1 MVSFVRHLGTLTT
14 PGRIYY
20 VTALSHQLDRMSRSR
35 KSMLF
40 GLALIP
46 LMAGGFVIQQRESQ
60 QGARLLDQVLNIV
73 SSRFVDTVDQAT
85 LYEKAARG
93 LVHELNDPYSV
104 LLSPKELSAFNAQT
118 NGRYAGIGM
127 EIAETQGFITVQR
140 VFPHTPAEQAG
151 VQEGDRINL
160 IDTTNIRGWT
170 VSQTSDALKGNP
182 GSRVLVKF
190 SRPGVPELIPISF
203 TRAVIN
209 IPAVPYAI
217 MLDGKVG
224 YIPLLQF
231 NESARDEIENS
242 ISRLS
247 REGARGI
254 VIDLRGNPGGILDQS
269 LSVSNL
275 FLKKGQQISSIRAR
289 NGENQTFV
297 ASDDPIAPTIP
308 LVLLT
313 DGRSASASEIVAGA
327 LQDHDRALII
337 GTTSF
342 GKGLVQSVFPL
353 DGGYALKMTT
363 AKWYTPNGRSIQKE
377 RRLLPSGDF
386 VEVMP
391 DSLETDSVRRSRP
404 AFRSDAGRV
413 VYGGGAITPD
423 IIVRPDTLTTAEQK
437 VFNAFA
443 PKTTDVRVA
452 LMDYSLELKKT
463 VRPDFMVP
471 PTWREE
477 FYRRLQAKGVTLDH
491 AQYEQAAPE
500 IDRLLGNTVA
510 RLAFG
515 DSTAKRRSVGDDN
528 QLTHALQVLKQ
539 SASQK
544 DLFTIAQREQPNAS
558 TTARR

>member
-1 MVSFVRHLGTLTT
+1 
-14 PGRIYY
+14 
-20 VTALSHQLDRMSRSR
+20 MSRTR
-35 KSMLF
+35 KSLLF
-40 GLALIP
+40 CLVLIP
-46 LMAGGFVIQQRESQ
+46 VLAGGFVFQERETQ
-60 QGARLLDQVLNIV
+60 QGARLLDQVLSIV
-73 SSRFVDTVDQAT
+73 STRFVDTVDQAT

-104 LLSPKELSAFNAQT
+104 LLSPKELSTFNAQT

-151 VQEGDRINL
+151 VQEGDRINF

-190 SRPGVPELIPISF
+190 SRPGVPELIPITF
-203 TRAVIN
+203 TRAVVN

-217 MLDGKVG
+217 MLDNNIG

-231 NESARDEIENS
+231 NESARDEIEGS
-242 ISRLS
+242 VTKLS
-247 REGARGI
+247 RQGAKGI
-254 VIDLRGNPGGILDQS
+254 IIDLRGNPGGILDQS

-275 FLKKGQQISSIRAR
+275 FLRKGQQISSIRAR

-297 ASDDPIAPTIP
+297 ASDDPVAPSIP
-308 LVLLT
+308 LILLT

-327 LQDHDRALII
+327 LQDHDRALIV

-353 DGGYALKMTT
+353 EGGYALKMTT
-363 AKWYTPNGRSIQKE
+363 AKWYTPSGRSIQKE
-377 RRLLPSGDF
+377 RKLLPSGEF

-404 AFRSDAGRV
+404 AFKSDAGRV

-423 IIVRPDTLTTAEQK
+423 IIVRPDTLTTPEQK
-437 VFNAFA
+437 LFNAFA
-443 PKTTDVRVA
+443 PKTADVRA
-452 LMDYSLELKKT
+452 TLMDYSLELKKT
-463 VRPDFMVP
+463 VKPDFVVP
-471 PTWREE
+471 TTWREE
-477 FYRRLQAKGVTLDH
+477 FYRRLQAKGVTVDRNL
-491 AQYEQAAPE
+491 YEQAAPE
-500 IDRLLGNTVA
+500 VDRLLGNTVA

-515 DSTAKRRSVGDDN
+515 DSTAKRRSVSEDN
-528 QLTHALQVLKQ
+528 QLVHAIDVLKQ
-539 SASQK
+539 GNSQK
-544 DLFTIAQREQPNAS
+544 DLFAIAAKEQQTTASAS
-558 TTARR
+558 THR

>member
-1 MVSFVRHLGTLTT
+1 
-14 PGRIYY
+14 
-20 VTALSHQLDRMSRSR
+20 MSRFR
-35 KSMLF
+35 KTMLF
-40 GLALIP
+40 GLVLIP
-46 LMAGGFVIQQRESQ
+46 VMAGGFVFQQHETQ

-73 SSRFVDTVDQAT
+73 SSRFVDTVDAAT

-104 LLSPKELSAFNAQT
+104 LLSPKELSSFNAQT

-127 EIAETQGFITVQR
+127 EIAETQGFISVQR

-151 VQEGDRINL
+151 VQEGDRINFV
-160 IDTTNIRGWT
+160 DTTNTRGWT
-170 VSQTSDALKGNP
+170 VSQTSEALKGTP
-182 GSRVLVKF
+182 GSKVLVKF
-190 SRPGVPELIPISF
+190 SRPGVPELIPITF
-203 TRAVIN
+203 TRALIN
-209 IPAVPYAI
+209 IPAVPYAM
-217 MLDGKVG
+217 MLDGKIG

-231 NESARDEIENS
+231 NESAKDEIES
-242 ISRLS
+242 SVTRLTRS
-247 REGARGI
+247 GAKGI
-254 VIDLRGNPGGILDQS
+254 IIDLRGNPGGILDQS

-297 ASDDPIAPTIP
+297 ASDDPVAPTIP

-327 LQDHDRALII
+327 LQDHDRALIV

-363 AKWYTPNGRSIQKE
+363 AKWYTPSGRSIQKE
-377 RRLLPSGDF
+377 RKLLPSGDF

-391 DSLETDSVRRSRP
+391 DSMETDSMRRSRP
-404 AFRSDAGRV
+404 TFRSDAGRV

-423 IIVRPDTLTTAEQK
+423 IIVRPDTLSSIEQK

-443 PKTTDVRVA
+443 PKTADVRA
-452 LMDYSLELKKT
+452 TLIDYSLELKKT
-463 VRPDFMVP
+463 VKPNFTVAP
-471 PTWREE
+471 AWREE
-477 FYRRLQAKGVTLDH
+477 FYNRLKAKGVTVDH
-491 AQYEQAAPE
+491 AQYEAAGPE

-515 DSTAKRRSVGDDN
+515 DSTAKRRGIPEDT
-528 QLTHALQVLKQ
+528 QLMHAIDVLRQ
-539 SASQK
+539 SQSQK
-544 DLFTIAQREQPNAS
+544 DLFAIAQREQATAS
-558 TTARR
+558 ARQ

>member
-1 MVSFVRHLGTLTT
+1 
-14 PGRIYY
+14 
-20 VTALSHQLDRMSRSR
+20 MSRNR
-35 KSMLF
+35 KSLLF
-40 GLALIP
+40 CLVLIP
-46 LMAGGFVIQQRESQ
+46 VLAGGFVFQERESQ

-73 SSRFVDTVDQAT
+73 STRFVDTVDQAT

-93 LVHELNDPYSV
+93 LVRELNDPYSI
-104 LLSPKELSAFNAQT
+104 LLSPKELSTFNAQT

-151 VQEGDRINL
+151 VQEGDRINF

-182 GSRVLVKF
+182 GSKVLVKF
-190 SRPGVPELIPISF
+190 SRPGVPELIPITF

-217 MLDGKVG
+217 MLDGNVG

-231 NESARDEIENS
+231 NESARDEIES
-242 ISRLS
+242 SVTKLS
-247 REGARGI
+247 RQGAKGI
-254 VIDLRGNPGGILDQS
+254 IIDLRGNPGGILDQS

-275 FLKKGQQISSIRAR
+275 FLHKGQQISSIRAR

-297 ASDDPIAPTIP
+297 ASDDPVAPTIP

-353 DGGYALKMTT
+353 EGGYALKMTT
-363 AKWYTPNGRSIQKE
+363 AKWYTPSGRSIQKE
-377 RRLLPSGDF
+377 RKLLPSGEF
-386 VEVMP
+386 VEVLP

-404 AFRSDAGRV
+404 AFKSDAGRV

-423 IIVRPDTLTTAEQK
+423 IIVRPDTLTTQEQK
-437 VFNAFA
+437 LFNAFA
-443 PKTTDVRVA
+443 PKTADVRA
-452 LMDYSLELKKT
+452 TLMDYSLELKKT
-463 VRPDFMVP
+463 VKPNFVAP
-471 PTWREE
+471 PAWREE
-477 FYRRLQAKGVTLDH
+477 FYRRLQAKGVAVDRTL
-491 AQYEQAAPE
+491 YEQAGSE
-500 IDRLLGNTVA
+500 IDRLLSSTVA

-515 DSTAKRRSVGDDN
+515 DSTAKRRSVSEDN
-528 QLTHALQVLKQ
+528 QLLHAIDVIKQ
-539 SASQK
+539 SNSQK
-544 DLFTIAQREQPNAS
+544 DLFAIAQRENQ
-558 TTARR
+558 TTASASARR

>member
-1 MVSFVRHLGTLTT
+1 
-14 PGRIYY
+14 
-20 VTALSHQLDRMSRSR
+20 
-35 KSMLF
+35 MLF

-46 LMAGGFVIQQRESQ
+46 LLAGGFVFQQRESQ

-93 LVHELNDPYSV
+93 LVRELNDPYSV
-104 LLSPKELSAFNAQT
+104 LLSPKELSTFNAQT

-151 VQEGDRINL
+151 VQEGDRINF

-170 VSQTSDALKGNP
+170 VSQTSEALKGNP
-182 GSRVLVKF
+182 GSKVRVRF
-190 SRPGVPELIPISF
+190 SRPGVPELIPITF

-231 NESARDEIENS
+231 NESARDELESS
-242 ISRLS
+242 ITRLS

-377 RRLLPSGDF
+377 RKLLPSGDF

-404 AFRSDAGRV
+404 VFRSDAGRI

-423 IIVRPDTLTTAEQK
+423 IIVRPDTLSTAEQK

-443 PKTTDVRVA
+443 PKTADVRVT
-452 LMDYSLELKKT
+452 LMEYSLELKKT
-463 VRPDFMVP
+463 VRPNFTVP
-471 PTWREE
+471 ATWREE
-477 FYRRLQAKGVTLDH
+477 FYRRLQSKGITLDH
-491 AQYEQAAPE
+491 AQYEQAASE

-515 DSTAKRRSVGDDN
+515 DSTAKRRSVNEDN

-544 DLFTIAQREQPNAS
+544 DLFLIAQREQPKAS
-558 TTARR
+558 ATARR

>member
-1 MVSFVRHLGTLTT
+1 MVPFVRHLGTLTGT
-14 PGRIYY
+14 GRIYY

-35 KSMLF
+35 KSLLV

-46 LMAGGFVIQQRESQ
+46 LMAGGFVFQQSESQ

-93 LVHELNDPYSV
+93 LIHELNDPYSV
-104 LLSPKELSAFNAQT
+104 LLSPKELSTFNAQT

-151 VQEGDRINL
+151 VQEGDRINF

-182 GSRVLVKF
+182 GSKVRVRF
-190 SRPGVPELIPISF
+190 SRPGVPELIPITF

-217 MLDGKVG
+217 MLDSKIG

-231 NESARDEIENS
+231 NESARDELESS
-242 ISRLS
+242 ITRLS

-254 VIDLRGNPGGILDQS
+254 VVDLRGNPGGILDQS

-289 NGENQTFV
+289 NGENQNFV
-297 ASDDPIAPTIP
+297 ASDDPVAPTIP

-353 DGGYALKMTT
+353 EGGYALKMTT
-363 AKWYTPNGRSIQKE
+363 AKWYTPSGRSIQKE
-377 RRLLPSGDF
+377 RKLLPSGDF

-404 AFRSDAGRV
+404 KFRSDAGRI

-443 PKTTDVRVA
+443 PKTADVRVT

-463 VRPDFMVP
+463 VRPDFTVP
-471 PTWREE
+471 PTWRQE
-477 FYRRLQAKGVTLDH
+477 FLRRLQAKGVTVDPG
-491 AQYEQAAPE
+491 QYEQASAE

-515 DSTAKRRSVGDDN
+515 DSTAKRRSVPDDT
-528 QLTHALQVLKQ
+528 QLVHALQVLRQ

-544 DLFTIAQREQPNAS
+544 DLFIIAQREQANSSA
-558 TTARR
+558 TAQR

>member
-1 MVSFVRHLGTLTT
+1 
-14 PGRIYY
+14 
-20 VTALSHQLDRMSRSR
+20 MSRSR
-35 KSMLF
+35 NRILF
-40 GLALIP
+40 AAILLP
-46 LMAGGFVIQQRESQ
+46 LLAGGFVVQQRSTRDS
-60 QGARLLDQVLNIV
+60 ARLLDEVLGIV
-73 SSRFVDTVDQAT
+73 ANRFVDSLDEAA

-104 LLSPKELSAFNAQT
+104 LLSPKELSTFNAQT

-151 VQEGDRINL
+151 VQEGDRVNF
-160 IDTTNIRGWT
+160 IDTTNTRGWT
-170 VSQTSDALKGNP
+170 VSQTSDALKGSP
-182 GSRVLVKF
+182 GSKVLVKF
-190 SRPGVPELIPISF
+190 SRPGVPELIPIGF
-203 TRAVIN
+203 TRAIIS

-217 MLDGKVG
+217 MLDGKAG

-231 NESARDEIENS
+231 NESARDEIES
-242 ISRLS
+242 SVTKLS
-247 REGARGI
+247 RQGAKGI

-275 FLKKGQQISSIRAR
+275 FLRKGQQISSIRAR

-297 ASDDPIAPTIP
+297 ASDDPVAPTIP
-308 LVLLT
+308 LILLT

-327 LQDHDRALII
+327 LQDHDRALIV

-353 DGGYALKMTT
+353 EGGYALKMTT
-363 AKWYTPNGRSIQKE
+363 AKWYTPSGRSIQKE
-377 RRLLPSGDF
+377 RKLLPSGEF

-404 AFRSDAGRV
+404 AFKSDGGRI

-423 IIVRPDTLTTAEQK
+423 IIVRPDTLTTPEQK
-437 VFNAFA
+437 LFNAFA
-443 PKTTDVRVA
+443 PKTADVRA
-452 LMDYSLELKKT
+452 TLMDYSLELKRT
-463 VRPDFMVP
+463 VKPDFVVP

-477 FYRRLQAKGVTLDH
+477 FYRRLQAKGVAVDRSL
-491 AQYEQAAPE
+491 YEQAGSE
-500 IDRLLGNTVA
+500 IDRRLGNTVA

-515 DSTAKRRSVGDDN
+515 DSTAKRRSVVDDN
-528 QLTHALQVLKQ
+528 QLGHALDVIKQ
-539 SASQK
+539 SNSQK
-544 DLFTIAQREQPNAS
+544 DLFNVAQREQAS
-558 TTARR
+558 SASVSARQ

>member
-1 MVSFVRHLGTLTT
+1 
-14 PGRIYY
+14 
-20 VTALSHQLDRMSRSR
+20 MSRSR
-35 KSMLF
+35 KSLLF

-46 LMAGGFVIQQRESQ
+46 LMVGGFVFQQRESQ

-73 SSRFVDTVDQAT
+73 STRFVDTVDAAT

-93 LVHELNDPYSV
+93 LVHELNDPYSI
-104 LLSPKELSAFNAQT
+104 LLSPKELSTFNAQT

-151 VQEGDRINL
+151 VQEGDRINF

-190 SRPGVPELIPISF
+190 SRPGVPELIPIAF

-217 MLDGKVG
+217 MLDGKIG
-224 YIPLLQF
+224 YLPLLQF
-231 NESARDEIENS
+231 NESARDELETS
-242 ISRLS
+242 ITRLS
-247 REGARGI
+247 RQGAKGV

-297 ASDDPIAPTIP
+297 ATDDPVAPTIP

-313 DGRSASASEIVAGA
+313 DGRSASPSETVAVA
-327 LQDHDRALII
+327 LQDHDRALIV

-353 DGGYALKMTT
+353 EGGYALKMTT

-377 RRLLPSGDF
+377 RKLLPNGDF
-386 VEVMP
+386 VEVTP
-391 DSLETDSVRRSRP
+391 DSLETDSARRSRP
-404 AFRSDAGRV
+404 AFKSDAGRT
-413 VYGGGAITPD
+413 VYGGGPITPD
-423 IIVRPDTLTTAEQK
+423 IIVMPGTLTPPEEKNFNDFSPQTADAP
-437 VFNAFA
+437 VAF
-443 PKTTDVRVA
+443 V
-452 LMDYSLELKKT
+452 DYSLQTKK
-463 VRPDFMVP
+463 
-471 PTWREE
+471 
-477 FYRRLQAKGVTLDH
+477 
-491 AQYEQAAPE
+491 
-500 IDRLLGNTVA
+500 
-510 RLAFG
+510 
-515 DSTAKRRSVGDDN
+515 
-528 QLTHALQVLKQ
+528 
-539 SASQK
+539 
-544 DLFTIAQREQPNAS
+544 
-558 TTARR
+558 

>member
-1 MVSFVRHLGTLTT
+1 
-14 PGRIYY
+14 
-20 VTALSHQLDRMSRSR
+20 MSRSR
-35 KSMLF
+35 KNLLF

-46 LMAGGFVIQQRESQ
+46 LMVGGFVFQQQETQ

-73 SSRFVDTVDQAT
+73 STRFVDTVDAAT

-104 LLSPKELSAFNAQT
+104 LLSPKELSTFNAQT

-151 VQEGDRINL
+151 VQEGDRINFV
-160 IDTTNIRGWT
+160 DTTNIRGWT

-182 GSRVLVKF
+182 GSKVLVKF
-190 SRPGVPELIPISF
+190 SRPGVPELIPITF
-203 TRAVIN
+203 TRAIIN

-217 MLDGKVG
+217 MLDGKIG
-224 YIPLLQF
+224 YVPLLQF
-231 NESARDEIENS
+231 NESARDELENS
-242 ISRLS
+242 VTRLS
-247 REGARGI
+247 REGAKGI
-254 VIDLRGNPGGILDQS
+254 IIDLRGNPGGILDQS

-297 ASDDPIAPTIP
+297 ASDDPVAPNIP

-327 LQDHDRALII
+327 LQDHDRALIV

-353 DGGYALKMTT
+353 EGGYALKMTT

-377 RRLLPSGDF
+377 RKLLPSGEF

-404 AFRSDAGRV
+404 AFKSDAGRV

-423 IIVRPDTLTTAEQK
+423 IILRPDTLTTAEQK
-437 VFNAFA
+437 VFNVFA
-443 PKTTDVRVA
+443 PKTAEVRA
-452 LMDYSLELKKT
+452 TLMDYALELKKT
-463 VRPDFMVP
+463 VRPDFTVP
-471 PTWREE
+471 AAWREE
-477 FYRRLQAKGVTLDH
+477 FYHRLQAKGVALDH
-491 AQYEQAAPE
+491 AQYELAGSE

-515 DSTAKRRSVGDDN
+515 DSTAKRRSVVEDN
-528 QLTHALQVLKQ
+528 QLAHALQVLRQ

-544 DLFTIAQREQPNAS
+544 DLFMIAQHEQP
-558 TTARR
+558 TTASAVRR

>member
-1 MVSFVRHLGTLTT
+1 
-14 PGRIYY
+14 
-20 VTALSHQLDRMSRSR
+20 MSRSK

-46 LMAGGFVIQQRESQ
+46 LLAGGFVFQQRESQ

-73 SSRFVDTVDQAT
+73 SSRFVDTVTQAA

-104 LLSPKELSAFNAQT
+104 LLSPKELSTFNAQT

-151 VQEGDRINL
+151 VQEGDRINF

-170 VSQTSDALKGNP
+170 VAQTSDALKGNP
-182 GSRVLVKF
+182 GSKVRVRF
-190 SRPGVPELIPISF
+190 SRPGVPELIPITF

-217 MLDGKVG
+217 MLDGKIG

-231 NESARDEIENS
+231 NESARDELERS
-242 ISRLS
+242 LTRLS

-289 NGENQTFV
+289 NGENQTFI
-297 ASDDPIAPTIP
+297 ASDDPVEPTVP

-377 RRLLPSGDF
+377 RKLLPSGDF

-391 DSLETDSVRRSRP
+391 DSLETDSARRSRP
-404 AFRSDAGRV
+404 VFRSDAGRI

-437 VFNAFA
+437 VFNVFA
-443 PKTTDVRVA
+443 PKTADVRVT
-452 LMDYSLELKKT
+452 LMEYSLELKKT
-463 VRPDFMVP
+463 VRPNFTVP
-471 PTWREE
+471 PAWREE
-477 FYRRLQAKGVTLDH
+477 FYRRLQTKGVTIDH
-491 AQYEQAAPE
+491 SQYEQAGSE

-515 DSTAKRRSVGDDN
+515 DSTAKRRSVSEDN

-544 DLFTIAQREQPNAS
+544 DLFLIAQREQPKGS
-558 TTARR
+558 ETARR

>member
-1 MVSFVRHLGTLTT
+1 
-14 PGRIYY
+14 
-20 VTALSHQLDRMSRSR
+20 MSRSP
-35 KSMLF
+35 KSLLV
-40 GLALIP
+40 GLAFIP
-46 LMAGGFVIQQRESQ
+46 ILAGGFVFQQQSTQ

-73 SSRFVDTVDQAT
+73 SSRFVDTVDAAT

-93 LVHELNDPYSV
+93 LVRELNDPYST
-104 LLSPKELSAFNAQT
+104 LLSPKELSTFNAQT

-151 VQEGDRINL
+151 VQEGDRINFV
-160 IDTTNIRGWT
+160 DTVNIRGWT
-170 VSQTSDALKGNP
+170 VSQTSDALKGRP

-190 SRPGVPELIPISF
+190 SRPGVPELIPITF
-203 TRAVIN
+203 TRAVIS

-231 NESARDEIENS
+231 NESASDEIEAS
-242 ISRLS
+242 IKRLT
-247 REGARGI
+247 REGAKGLI
-254 VIDLRGNPGGILDQS
+254 LDLRSNPGGILDQS

-275 FLKKGQQISSIRAR
+275 FLQRGQQISSIRGR
-289 NGENQTFV
+289 NGENQRFA
-297 ASDDPIAPTIP
+297 ASDEPIAPTIP
-308 LVLLT
+308 LIVLT

-327 LQDHDRALII
+327 LQDHDRALIM

-353 DGGYALKMTT
+353 EGGYALKMTT

-377 RRLLPSGDF
+377 RKLLPSGEF

-391 DSLETDSVRRSRP
+391 DSLETDSVKRLRP
-404 AFRSDAGRV
+404 AFKSDAGRT

-423 IIVRPDTLTTAEQK
+423 IIVRPDTLTTAEQR

-443 PKTTDVRVA
+443 PKTADVRA
-452 LMDYSLELKKT
+452 TLMDYAIELKRT
-463 VRPDFMVP
+463 VRPGFVVP
-471 PTWREE
+471 AAWRDE
-477 FYRRLQAKGVTLDH
+477 FYRRLQAKNVTVDR
-491 AQYEQAAPE
+491 AQYDLAAPE
-500 IDRLLGNTVA
+500 IDRLLGNTVS

-515 DSTAKRRSVGDDN
+515 DSTARRRSVPEDL
-528 QLTHALQVLKQ
+528 QLSRALAVMKQ
-539 SASQK
+539 SQSQN
-544 DLFTIAQREQPNAS
+544 DLFVIAQQQPALAE
-558 TTARR
+558 ARKK

>member
-1 MVSFVRHLGTLTT
+1 M
-14 PGRIYY
+14 P
-20 VTALSHQLDRMSRSR
+20 RSP
-35 KSMLF
+35 KSLLI
-40 GLALIP
+40 GLAFVPIL
-46 LMAGGFVIQQRESQ
+46 AGGFVFQQQSTQ

-73 SSRFVDTVDQAT
+73 SSRFVDTVDAAT

-93 LVHELNDPYSV
+93 LVRELNDPYSV
-104 LLSPKELSAFNAQT
+104 LLSPKELSTFNAQT

-151 VQEGDRINL
+151 VQEGDRINF
-160 IDTTNIRGWT
+160 IDTVNIRGWT
-170 VSQTSDALKGNP
+170 VSQTSDALKGRP
-182 GSRVLVKF
+182 GSKVLVKF
-190 SRPGVPELIPISF
+190 SRTGVPELIPITF
-203 TRAVIN
+203 TRALIS

-231 NESARDEIENS
+231 NESARDEIEAS
-242 ISRLS
+242 VKKLS
-247 REGARGI
+247 REGAKGLI
-254 VIDLRGNPGGILDQS
+254 IDLRGNPGGILDQS

-275 FLKKGQQISSIRAR
+275 FLRKGLQISAIRGR
-289 NGENQTFV
+289 NGENQRFAATDEPV
-297 ASDDPIAPTIP
+297 APTIP
-308 LVLLT
+308 LIILT

-327 LQDHDRALII
+327 LQDHDRALIM

-353 DGGYALKMTT
+353 EGGYALKMTT
-363 AKWYTPNGRSIQKE
+363 AKWYTPSGRSIQKE
-377 RRLLPSGDF
+377 RKLLPSGEF

-404 AFRSDAGRV
+404 AFRSDAGRI

-443 PKTTDVRVA
+443 PKTADVRA
-452 LMDYSLELKKT
+452 TLMDYALELKKT
-463 VRPDFMVP
+463 VRPGFVVP
-471 PTWREE
+471 LEWREE
-477 FYRRLQAKGVTLDH
+477 FYRRLQSKGVTVDK
-491 AQYEQAAPE
+491 AQYDQAGSE
-500 IDRLLGNTVA
+500 IDRLLGNTVS

-515 DSTAKRRSVGDDN
+515 DSTARRRSLPEDL
-528 QLTHALQVLKQ
+528 QLSRALQALKQ
-539 SASQK
+539 SQSQQ
-544 DLFTIAQREQPNAS
+544 DLFVLAQQQPAL
-558 TTARR
+558 AEAVQKK

>member
-1 MVSFVRHLGTLTT
+1 
-14 PGRIYY
+14 
-20 VTALSHQLDRMSRSR
+20 MSRTR
-35 KSMLF
+35 KSLLF
-40 GLALIP
+40 CLVLIP
-46 LMAGGFVIQQRESQ
+46 VMVGGFVFQERETQ
-60 QGARLLDQVLNIV
+60 QGARLLDQVLSIV
-73 SSRFVDTVDQAT
+73 STRFVDTVDQAT

-104 LLSPKELSAFNAQT
+104 LLSPKELSTFNAQT

-151 VQEGDRINL
+151 VQEGDRINF

-182 GSRVLVKF
+182 GSRVVVKF
-190 SRPGVPELIPISF
+190 SRPGVPELIPITF

-217 MLDGKVG
+217 MLDGNVG

-231 NESARDEIENS
+231 NESARDEIES
-242 ISRLS
+242 SVTRLS
-247 REGARGI
+247 RQGAKGI
-254 VIDLRGNPGGILDQS
+254 IIDLRGNPGGILDQS

-275 FLKKGQQISSIRAR
+275 FLRKGQQISSIRAR

-297 ASDDPIAPTIP
+297 ASDDPVAPTIP

-327 LQDHDRALII
+327 LQDHDRALIL

-353 DGGYALKMTT
+353 EGGYALKMTT
-363 AKWYTPNGRSIQKE
+363 AKWYTPSGRSIQKE
-377 RRLLPSGDF
+377 RKLLPSGEF

-404 AFRSDAGRV
+404 AFRSDAGRI

-423 IIVRPDTLTTAEQK
+423 IIVRPDTLTTPEQK
-437 VFNAFA
+437 LFNAFA
-443 PKTTDVRVA
+443 PKTAEVRA
-452 LMDYSLELKKT
+452 TLMDYSLELKKT
-463 VRPDFMVP
+463 VKPDFVVP
-471 PTWREE
+471 ATWREE
-477 FYRRLQAKGVTLDH
+477 FYRRLQAKGVTVDRAL
-491 AQYEQAAPE
+491 YEQAGPE
-500 IDRLLGNTVA
+500 VDRLLGNTVA

-515 DSTAKRRSVGDDN
+515 DSTAKRRGVPEDN
-528 QLTHALQVLKQ
+528 QLVHAIDVIKQ
-539 SASQK
+539 SSSQK
-544 DLFTIAQREQPNAS
+544 DLFAIAAREQRATTTAS
-558 TTARR
+558 THH

>member
-1 MVSFVRHLGTLTT
+1 
-14 PGRIYY
+14 
-20 VTALSHQLDRMSRSR
+20 MSRPR
-35 KSMLF
+35 KSLLF

-46 LMAGGFVIQQRESQ
+46 LLAGGFVFQQHESQ

-73 SSRFVDTVDQAT
+73 SSRFVDTVDAAT

-104 LLSPKELSAFNAQT
+104 LLSPKELSTFNAQT

-151 VQEGDRINL
+151 VQEGDRINI

-190 SRPGVPELIPISF
+190 SRPGVPELIPITF
-203 TRAVIN
+203 TRAIIS

-217 MLDGKVG
+217 MLDGKIG

-231 NESARDEIENS
+231 NESARDELESS
-242 ISRLS
+242 ITRLS
-247 REGARGI
+247 RQGAKGV

-297 ASDDPIAPTIP
+297 ATDDPVAPTLP

-327 LQDHDRALII
+327 LQDHDRALIV

-363 AKWYTPNGRSIQKE
+363 AKWYTPSGRSIQKE
-377 RRLLPSGDF
+377 RKLLPDGEF
-386 VEVMP
+386 VEVLP
-391 DSLETDSVRRSRP
+391 DSMETDSVRKSRP
-404 AFRSDAGRV
+404 KFKSDAGRI
-413 VYGGGAITPD
+413 VYGGGAVTPD
-423 IIVRPDTLTTAEQK
+423 VIVQPDTLTTDEQK
-437 VFNAFA
+437 LLNLLA
-443 PKTTDVRVA
+443 PKAQVVRATLVNYA
-452 LMDYSLELKKT
+452 VEHKGKVQPGFVVT
-463 VRPDFMVP
+463 KA
-471 PTWREE
+471 WRDE
-477 FYRRLQAKGVTLDH
+477 FYSRLVAQGVKVDKPQFD
-491 AQYEQAAPE
+491 AGGGE
-500 IDRLLGNTVA
+500 IDRLLSSSIA
-510 RLAFG
+510 RIAFG
-515 DSTAKRRSVGDDN
+515 DSTEKRREVPEDA
-528 QLTHALQVLKQ
+528 QLRRALAILRQ
-539 SASQK
+539 SPSQRE
-544 DLFTIAQREQPNAS
+544 LFALAQREN
-558 TTARR
+558 TALKQ